1 MADMNQPPR
10 LFCAVF
16 AVLGFLQLFI
26 STKPVSLSGVVMSAA
41 VSAAA
46 ASAVGDADA
55 FDGMARNLDAW
66 CAPNVAASEAAMT
79 DAPPR
84 YLLRSVMRCGLVAA
98 QPFLPFS
105 SQ

>member
-1 MADMNQPPR
+1 M
-10 LFCAVF
+10 
-16 AVLGFLQLFI
+16 FI

-55 FDGMARNLDAW
+55 FDGLARNLDAW
-66 CAPNVAASEAAMT
+66 CAPEIAASEAATT

-84 YLLRSVMRCGLVAA
+84 YLLRSAVRCGLVAA

-105 SQ
+105 AQ

>member
-1 MADMNQPPR
+1 MRTCGYCPHR
-10 LFCAVF
+10 CCA
-16 AVLGFLQLFI
+16 AARCRRA
-26 STKPVSLSGVVMSAA
+26 STWAA
-41 VSAAA
+41 AALA